1 MVFSTIIF
9 LLRFLPITLA
19 LYYLAPPKL
28 KNTVLFLCSLV
39 FYCWG
44 EVRFFPVMLALIL
57 INYLCGLG
65 LERFEQNKTA
75 RLILLLIAL
84 AGSLGMLFYFKY
96 ANFVLSSI
104 NAIFGTGFAPIQ
116 GISVLPLGISF
127 YTFQTLSYT
136 IDVYR
141 RDVKTEHNIIDF
153 GAYVVMFPQLIAGP
167 IVKYR
172 DVSDRLHVYKG
183 RYELKQIEDGM
194 TLFTFGLAKKVLL
207 ADAIGALW
215 TDIIGVA
222 DSPSISFVGL
232 ANAST
237 PLVWLGVI
245 AYSLQL
251 YFDFSGYSL
260 MGIGMGRMLGFD
272 FPQNFNYPYISG
284 SITEFWRRWH
294 MTLSGWF
301 REYVYIPLGGN
312 RKGLKRQIFNLFVV
326 ELLTGIWHGANWNF
340 ICWGLYYFVLLAL
353 EKLFLLPYLK
363 KGQGLAPYLHPL
375 PRGRGLGHVRGQR
388 RRRGVRPAVPQAFH
402 PFRRRDAPLLPAQ
415 LRRTAGGLRRLLHP
429 AHRKAVEAAFPQC
442 HHQGADHSGAAD
454 GLDGLRRGQHQ
465 QPVPVFQLLRGG
477 VNDGQTFKAL
487 RFDFPLSGPY
497 RIHPVFCRA
506 VRAGPCHAGP
516 SLQ

>member
-9 LLRFLPITLA
+9 LFRFLPITLA
-19 LYYLAPPKL
+19 LYYLAPAKL

-44 EVRFFPVMLALIL
+44 EVRFFPVMVALIL
-57 INYLCGLG
+57 INYISGLCIEHFDQKPALRRTF
-65 LERFEQNKTA
+65 LLVA
-75 RLILLLIAL
+75 LI
-84 AGSLGMLFYFKY
+84 GSLGMLFYFKY
-96 ANFVLSSI
+96 ANFVLRSA
-104 NAIFGTGFAPIQ
+104 NALLGTAFAEIQ
-116 GISVLPLGISF
+116 GIGTLPLGISF
-127 YTFQTLSYT
+127 YTFQTLSYS

-141 RDVKTEHNIIDF
+141 RDVKAERNIIDF

-172 DVSDRLHVYKG
+172 DVSNQLHVYRH
-183 RYELKQIEDGM
+183 RYSLQQIEEGM

-222 DSPSISFVGL
+222 NSPSTTFVGL

-237 PLVWLGVI
+237 PLVWLGII

-251 YFDFSGYSL
+251 YFDFSGYSM
-260 MGIGMGRMLGFD
+260 MGIGMGKMLGFD
-272 FPQNFNYPYISG
+272 FPANFNYPYISA

-340 ICWGLYYFVLLAL
+340 ICWGLYYFVLLVI
-353 EKLFLLPYLK
+353 EKNFLMKYLK
-363 KGQGLAPYLHPL
+363 KGKVWPHIYTLFLVVLGWGLFTCNAP
-375 PRGRGLGHVRGQR
+375 G
-388 RRRGVRPAVPQAFH
+388 
-402 PFRRRDAPLLPAQ
+402 APL
-415 LRRTAGGLRRLLHP
+415 GLLLSRL
-429 AHRKAVEAAFPQC
+429 FIPQ
-442 HHQGADHSGAAD
+442 
-454 GLDGLRRGQHQ
+454 
-465 QPVPVFQLLRGG
+465 GG
-477 VNDGQTFKAL
+477 VSALYFLRNYAVLLVVCCVCSTQLPGRFWQWCKGKAPL
-487 RFDFPLSGPY
+487 RAALCGVCFVLCTAYVVAATGSTALYANF
-497 RIHPVFCRA
+497 
-506 VRAGPCHAGP
+506 
-516 SLQ
+516 

>member
-9 LLRFLPITLA
+9 LFRFLPITLA
-19 LYYLAPPKL
+19 LYYLAPAKL

-44 EVRFFPVMLALIL
+44 EVRFFPVMVALIL
-57 INYLCGLG
+57 INYISGLCIEHFDQKPALRRTF
-65 LERFEQNKTA
+65 LLVA
-75 RLILLLIAL
+75 LI
-84 AGSLGMLFYFKY
+84 GSLGMLFYFKY
-96 ANFVLSSI
+96 ANFVLRSA
-104 NAIFGTGFAPIQ
+104 NALLGTGFAEIQ
-116 GISVLPLGISF
+116 GIGTLPLGISF
-127 YTFQTLSYT
+127 YTFQTLSYS

-141 RDVKTEHNIIDF
+141 RDVKAERNIIDF

-172 DVSDRLHVYKG
+172 DVSNQLHVYRH
-183 RYELKQIEDGM
+183 RYSLQQIEEGM

-222 DSPSISFVGL
+222 DSPSTTFVGL

-237 PLVWLGVI
+237 PLVWLGII

-251 YFDFSGYSL
+251 YFDFSGYSM
-260 MGIGMGRMLGFD
+260 MGIGMGKMLGFD
-272 FPQNFNYPYISG
+272 FPANFNYPYISA

-340 ICWGLYYFVLLAL
+340 ICWGLYYFVLLAA
-353 EKLFLLPYLK
+353 EKLFLLRGLK
-363 KGQGLAPYLHPL
+363 KLRVLNHIYVLL
-375 PRGRGLGHVRGQR
+375 FVTLGFVLFDADSAAQ
-388 RRRGVRPAVPQAFH
+388 AVSRISAM
-402 PFRRRDAPLLPAQ
+402 LG
-415 LRRTAGGLRRLLHP
+415 AGGLPLSSTQAVYYLKSYGPLLVLGILCATP
-429 AHRKAVEAAFPQC
+429 LPKMIVAKLRK
-442 HHQGADHSGAAD
+442 SKGAATALDVLEPLFVLIPLLLGTAFLVD
-454 GLDGLRRGQHQ
+454 GSFNPFLY
-465 QPVPVFQLLRGG
+465 F
-477 VNDGQTFKAL
+477 
-487 RFDFPLSGPY
+487 RF
-497 RIHPVFCRA
+497 
-506 VRAGPCHAGP
+506 
-516 SLQ
+516 

>member
-9 LLRFLPITLA
+9 LFRFLPITLA
-19 LYYLAPPKL
+19 LYYLAPAKL

-44 EVRFFPVMLALIL
+44 EVRFFPVMVALIL
-57 INYLCGLG
+57 INYISGLCIEHFDQKAGPAQDISAGGPHWQPWDAVLLQIRKLCAAQRKRPAG
-65 LERFEQNKTA
+65 H
-75 RLILLLIAL
+75 RLCRDPGI
-84 AGSLGMLFYFKY
+84 
-96 ANFVLSSI
+96 
-104 NAIFGTGFAPIQ
+104 GT
-116 GISVLPLGISF
+116 LPLGISF
-127 YTFQTLSYT
+127 YTFQTLSYS

-141 RDVKTEHNIIDF
+141 RDVKAERNIIDF

-172 DVSDRLHVYKG
+172 DVSNQLHVYRH
-183 RYELKQIEDGM
+183 RYSLQQLEEGM

-222 DSPSISFVGL
+222 DSPSTTFVGL

-237 PLVWLGVI
+237 PLVWLGII

-251 YFDFSGYSL
+251 YFDFSGYSM
-260 MGIGMGRMLGFD
+260 MGIGMGKMLGFD
-272 FPQNFNYPYISG
+272 FPANFNYPYISA

-340 ICWGLYYFVLLAL
+340 ICWGLYYFVLLAV
-353 EKLFLLPYLK
+353 EKLFLLPHLQKGRVWPHIYTLFLVVVGWAMFVGNDTGVSFGLLFHKLFVPSGGVSPLYFLRNYGVLLVVSILCCTPFIEKIWNLLK
-363 KGQGLAPYLHPL
+363 KNAVTRCAAILALLVVSTAYVV
-375 PRGRGLGHVRGQR
+375 GSTNS
-388 RRRGVRPAVPQAFH
+388 
-402 PFRRRDAPLLPAQ
+402 PFLY
-415 LRRTAGGLRRLLHP
+415 
-429 AHRKAVEAAFPQC
+429 FN
-442 HHQGADHSGAAD
+442 
-454 GLDGLRRGQHQ
+454 
-465 QPVPVFQLLRGG
+465 F
-477 VNDGQTFKAL
+477 
-487 RFDFPLSGPY
+487 
-497 RIHPVFCRA
+497 
-506 VRAGPCHAGP
+506 
-516 SLQ
+516 

>member
-9 LLRFLPITLA
+9 LFRFLPITLA
-19 LYYLAPPKL
+19 LYYLAPAKL
-28 KNTVLFLCSLV
+28 KNTVLFVCSLV

-65 LERFEQNKTA
+65 LEAFDAKPGVRKV
-75 RLILLLIAL
+75 LLLVAL
-84 AGSLGMLFYFKY
+84 AASLGMLFYFKY
-96 ANFVLSSI
+96 ANFVLRSA
-104 NAIFGTGFAPIQ
+104 NALLGTAFAEIQ
-116 GISVLPLGISF
+116 GIGTLPLGISF
-127 YTFQTLSYT
+127 YTFQTLSYS

-141 RDVKTEHNIIDF
+141 RDVKAERNIIDF

-172 DVSDRLHVYKG
+172 DVSNQLHVYRH
-183 RYELKQIEDGM
+183 RYSLQQIEEGM

-222 DSPSISFVGL
+222 DSPSTTFVGL

-251 YFDFSGYSL
+251 YFDFSGYS
-260 MGIGMGRMLGFD
+260 MMAIGMGKMLGFD
-272 FPQNFNYPYISG
+272 FPQNFNFPYISR

-340 ICWGLYYFVLLAL
+340 ICWGLYYFVLLVI
-353 EKLFLLPYLK
+353 EKNFLMKYLK
-363 KGQGLAPYLHPL
+363 KGKVWPHIYTLFLVVLGWGLFTCNAP
-375 PRGRGLGHVRGQR
+375 G
-388 RRRGVRPAVPQAFH
+388 
-402 PFRRRDAPLLPAQ
+402 APL
-415 LRRTAGGLRRLLHP
+415 GLLLSRL
-429 AHRKAVEAAFPQC
+429 FIPQ
-442 HHQGADHSGAAD
+442 
-454 GLDGLRRGQHQ
+454 
-465 QPVPVFQLLRGG
+465 GG
-477 VNDGQTFKAL
+477 VSALYFLRNYAVLLVVCCVCSTQLPGRFWQWCKGKA
-487 RFDFPLSGPY
+487 PL
-497 RIHPVFCRA
+497 RA
-506 VRAGPCHAGP
+506 VLCGVCFVLCTAYVVAATGSTA
-516 SLQ
+516 LYANF